1 MEVWLKWMNRI
12 SRSIVAFSI
21 AGFAWFLGL
30 ICVAAALANLN
41 PISPALS
48 NAALKVWNLEEE
60 GTAIAIFVAVLIFVV
75 ALVNL
80 VMNVEQPRPEA
91 SIRIARLSVGD
102 RCSLR

>member
-1 MEVWLKWMNRI
+1 M
-12 SRSIVAFSI
+12 
-21 AGFAWFLGL
+21 
-30 ICVAAALANLN
+30 AAALANLN

-80 VMNVEQPRPEA
+80 VMNVEHPRPEA
-91 SIRIARLSVGD
+91 SSESLACQSESAAFFDELSKAADVVEYCRLILYCKGQ
-102 RCSLR
+102 